1 MEPTLENANTAKRAQ
16 VAEIIADLF
25 AIRDKLSGFA
35 SSELAGEQ
43 LWPGGL
49 PQPLMAVDSM
59 VSHNAGELERRF
71 GIAPEA
77 A

>member
-1 MEPTLENANTAKRAQ
+1 MEPTLENANAAKRQQ
-16 VAEIIADLF
+16 VADLIADLQ
-25 AIRDKLSGFA
+25 AIRTKLNGFA
-35 SSELAGEQ
+35 ESELAGEQ